1 MEEKA
6 KTTNVDVEELQSKL
20 EEFAKEVADQ
30 KRLAEFYRKRAEQY
44 ESWWLS
50 GIAKVKS
57 MKEDMQDVQRFTKKI
72 TERW

>member
-6 KTTNVDVEELQSKL
+6 KTTNVEELQSKL
-20 EEFAKEVADQ
+20 DELAKEVADQ

-50 GIAKVKS
+50 EVAKVKS
-57 MKEDMQDVQRFTKKI
+57 IKEDMQDIQRFTKKLI
-72 TERW
+72 ERW

>member
-20 EEFAKEVADQ
+20 EELAKEAADQ

-50 GIAKVKS
+50 EVAKVKS
-57 MKEDMQDVQRFTKKI
+57 IKEDMQDIQRFTKKLI
-72 TERW
+72 ERW